1 MKNNFLVYS
10 PSGKKRYNLLL
21 ANRYD
26 EGGEEITQ
34 SAGTGVNAANIVGA
48 LGLGAGMVGSFA
60 QNLKAGKV
68 DSTTPTG
75 WTKQA
80 LLDWS
85 GSVPYQNDLNNW
97 WKSGLEG
104 GITGAAAGTMV
115 NPGMGS
121 IIGGAAGLV
130 GGIGTALF
138 GNSKKRRQNR
148 AINKMLPGKVA
159 AQNMAINQ
167 DGVNDFLN
175 ATYGRGGKLM
185 AYGGDFSTGVS
196 KIGNGGSHE
205 ENVLGG
211 IPVSIGENG
220 EPNLVEEGEVKWNNY
235 IFSNRLSMAKD
246 KEEAELLGIPK
257 GYQGLPFSKVAV
269 RMAREAEEREND
281 PISKRGMDNMLS
293 RLAMAQEIERA
304 TLQGGNDGGN
314 VFARGGIEPI
324 KKMDFGVNPYLT
336 RVEPQMQ
343 YRDYNG
349 NPVDEMP
356 SAPAYNRTTTDWTW
370 ANNLW
375 NNGESL
381 RYAPILANAGLGLE
395 AMLSKPDK
403 LSLERV
409 EAPVVTERM
418 QYNPY
423 DTEYMAGMMRQQAN
437 ATNRRLADSAGG
449 NAGVASALML
459 ANNRNTQEG
468 LSAAMMQ
475 AAQLNDARRAQALQF
490 NAGIQQANTQM
501 AWAAKMANLQQSN
514 TEKDYN
520 AKSKVARTNAIRQAL
535 ATIGTQAGNIGTEN
549 HWKDVAKTTQGYD
562 WKGLFALLNQN
573 KRVD

>member
-1 MKNNFLVYS
+1 V
-10 PSGKKRYNLLL
+10 
-21 ANRYD
+21 
-26 EGGEEITQ
+26 T
-34 SAGTGVNAANIVGA
+34 
-48 LGLGAGMVGSFA
+48 A
-60 QNLKAGKV
+60 QNA
-68 DSTTPTG
+68 
-75 WTKQA
+75 
-80 LLDWS
+80 
-85 GSVPYQNDLNNW
+85 
-97 WKSGLEG
+97 
-104 GITGAAAGTMV
+104 
-115 NPGMGS
+115 
-121 IIGGAAGLV
+121 
-130 GGIGTALF
+130 
-138 GNSKKRRQNR
+138 
-148 AINKMLPGKVA
+148 
-159 AQNMAINQ
+159 AINQ
-167 DGVNDFLN
+167 DSLNNFLN
-175 ATYGRGGKLM
+175 TTYGCGGKLL

-269 RMAREAEEREND
+269 KMAREAEEREND

-304 TLQGGNDGGN
+304 TLQPANGN
-314 VFARGGIEPI
+314 VFAFGGNYDDP
-324 KKMDFGVNPYLT
+324 LL
-336 RVEPQMQ
+336 VEDLRLKTSKYPTMFDL
-343 YRDYNG
+343 YSKNNTNTPSYESVVLPEKTATDTKASTDSNWWSKAWDNG
-349 NPVDEMP
+349 
-356 SAPAYNRTTTDWTW
+356 R
-370 ANNLW
+370 
-375 NNGESL
+375 SL

-423 DTEYMAGMMRQQAN
+423 DTDYMAGMMRQQAN
-437 ATNRRLADSAGG
+437 ATNRRLADAAGG

-490 NAGIQQANTQM
+490 NAGIQQANAQL
-501 AWAAKMANLQQSN
+501 AWAARLANLQQSN

-520 AKSKVARTNAIRQAL
+520 AKAKAARANAIRQAL

-549 HWKDVAKTTQGYD
+549 HWKGVARTTQGYD
-562 WKGLFALLNQN
+562 QN
-573 KRVD
+573 GKKIKP